1 VNHFVT
7 NGSSI
12 DFDWSLMV
20 LNRTKLKGMGTSS
33 LMSFRLELGVNLWP
47 LMGE

>member
-12 DFDWSLMV
+12 DFDWSLGV
-20 LNRTKLKGMGTSS
+20 LNRTKMESNGTSS
-33 LMSFRLELGVNLWP
+33 LMSFKLELGVNLWP